1 MWKDSPRGDFTMRSA
16 YSMAVGVD
24 WSLEF
29 NGGWIWKLHILP
41 KIQFFL
47 WKCIHNSI
55 GVTDCLAARGVILDP
70 LCPLCHKEPETI
82 IHALPNCEKAR
93 AVWNELDAVGF
104 ERDFF
109 SLNVEDWMVIN
120 GKSDTVQTQ
129 NSPPWKITFSFAVW
143 NIWKNRNH
151 VVFKGQ
157 SQNPRLAKFINNHA
171 LEFFFCAGP
180 SNVVRTWVTN
190 LVI

>member
-24 WSLEF
+24 RSLEF

-120 GKSDTVQTQ
+120 GKSDTVHTQ
-129 NSPPWKITFSFAVW
+129 NSPPWKITFLCCVEY
-143 NIWKNRNH
+143 
-151 VVFKGQ
+151 
-157 SQNPRLAKFINNHA
+157 
-171 LEFFFCAGP
+171 LEKSESCGF
-180 SNVVRTWVTN
+180 
-190 LVI
+190 